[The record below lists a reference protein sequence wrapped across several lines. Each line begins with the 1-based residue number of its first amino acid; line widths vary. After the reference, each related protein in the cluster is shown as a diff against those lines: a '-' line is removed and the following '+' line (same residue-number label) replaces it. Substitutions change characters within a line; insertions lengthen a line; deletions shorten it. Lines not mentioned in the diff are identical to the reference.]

1 MIELKVIEK
10 FMEDNGLEPYDAFDV
25 DGEFKQCNPLY
36 FNENLEV
43 RSMELDS
50 RNIDFFGGNA
60 CLYGLLTGKYQVK
73 HRRTEDNNSEVVAEK
88 SEVVAEEKNMK
99 LIWEKNRFDEQKITR
114 LVLTDAYNENRAIAT
129 IEEHQLN
136 ESEPKLFY
144 VYFTLY
150 FGETIS
156 IVHPFKSFEVAKR
169 ATLQFIKEEAVERMK
184 ELTYIINFIDE

>member
-1 MIELKVIEK
+1 MIETKVIEK
-10 FMEDNGLEPYDAFDV
+10 FMEDNGLEPYDVFDV
-25 DGEFKQCNPLY
+25 DGQFKQCNPLY
-36 FNENLEV
+36 FNEDLEV
-43 RSMELDS
+43 RSMDLDS
-50 RNIDFFGGNA
+50 RNLEFFGGKT
-60 CLYGLLTGKYQVK
+60 CLYRLLTGKDHVK
-73 HRRTEDNNSEVVAEK
+73 HRITKDKKSEVVAEK
-88 SEVVAEEKNMK
+88 SEIVAEEKNMK
-99 LIWEKNRFDEQKITR
+99 LIWKKNRFDGQKITR

>member
-1 MIELKVIEK
+1 MIEPKVIEK

-36 FNENLEV
+36 FNEDLEV
-43 RSMELDS
+43 RSMDLDS
-50 RNIDFFGGNA
+50 RNLEFFGGKT
-60 CLYGLLTGKYQVK
+60 CLYRLLTGKDHVK
-73 HRRTEDNNSEVVAEK
+73 HRITKDKKSEVVAEK
-88 SEVVAEEKNMK
+88 SEIVAEEKNMK
-99 LIWEKNRFDEQKITR
+99 LIWEKNRFDGQKITR

>member
-1 MIELKVIEK
+1 MIESKVIEK

-36 FNENLEV
+36 FNEDLEL
-43 RSMELDS
+43 RSIEFDS
-50 RNIDFFGGNA
+50 RNLEFFGGKT
-60 CLYGLLTGKYQVK
+60 CLYRLLTCKDRVK
-73 HRRTEDNNSEVVAEK
+73 HRRTEVNNSEVVAK
-88 SEVVAEEKNMK
+88 EKNMK
-99 LIWEKNRFDEQKITR
+99 LIWKKNRFDGEKITR

-136 ESEPKLFY
+136 ESVPKLFY

>member
-1 MIELKVIEK
+1 MIESKVIEK

-25 DGEFKQCNPLY
+25 DGELKKYNPCY
-36 FNENLEV
+36 FTEELEL
-43 RSMELDS
+43 RSMYLDFEGV
-50 RNIDFFGGNA
+50 DFPL
-60 CLYGLLTGKYQVK
+60 CTIWLHRLLTGKDHVMHK
-73 HRRTEDNNSEVVAEK
+73 RTKDNNSET
-88 SEVVAEEKNMK
+88 VAEEKNMK
-99 LIWEKNRFDEQKITR
+99 LIWKKNRFDGQKITR
-114 LVLTDAYNENRAIAT
+114 LVLTDAYNESRAIAT

>member
-1 MIELKVIEK
+1 MIESKVIEK
-10 FMEDNGLEPYDAFDV
+10 FMEENGLEPYDAFDV
-25 DGEFKQCNPLY
+25 NGEFKQCNPLY
-36 FNENLEV
+36 FNEDLEL
-43 RSMELDS
+43 RSIEFDS
-50 RNIDFFGGNA
+50 RNLEFFGGKI
-60 CLYGLLTGKYQVK
+60 CLYRLLTGKDHVK
-73 HRRTEDNNSEVVAEK
+73 HRITKDKK

-99 LIWEKNRFDEQKITR
+99 LIWEKNRFDGQKITR

-136 ESEPKLFY
+136 ESEQKLFY

-184 ELTYIINFIDE
+184 ELTYITNFIDE